1 MAAMMDY
8 AGGGMPPM
16 NGDMAAAGPPGMGMP
31 GGMPGGMEGG
41 MPGGPAM
48 GGEDAELVQLYIQL
62 TGDPEGKGQFYMQ
75 LVSQG
80 QPLPE
85 QVKQML
91 FSEIQ
96 MAGQGQGANMAQPGA
111 VDPMMG
117 GGQPGGMPPMGMA

>member
-1 MAAMMDY
+1 MAGMMDY
-8 AGGGMPPM
+8 AGGGMGGNGGPMPPM
-16 NGDMAAAGPPGMGMP
+16 NGDMAGAAPPPGM
-31 GGMPGGMEGG
+31 GMEGG
-41 MPGGPAM
+41 MPGGPPM

-117 GGQPGGMPPMGMA
+117 GQGGGMPMMGMA

>member
-1 MAAMMDY
+1 MAGMMDY
-8 AGGGMPPM
+8 AGGGMGGNGGPMTPM
-16 NGDMAAAGPPGMGMP
+16 NGDMAGAAPPPGM
-31 GGMPGGMEGG
+31 GMEGG
-41 MPGGPAM
+41 MPGGPPM

-96 MAGQGQGANMAQPGA
+96 MAGQGQGANMAQPGL
-111 VDPMMG
+111 DPMMG
-117 GGQPGGMPPMGMA
+117 GQGGGMPMMGMA

>member
-1 MAAMMDY
+1 MAGMMDY

-16 NGDMAAAGPPGMGMP
+16 NVDMAGAGSPGMGMP
-31 GGMPGGMEGG
+31 GGMEGG
-41 MPGGPAM
+41 PPM

-96 MAGQGQGANMAQPGA
+96 MAGQGQGANMARPGA

-117 GGQPGGMPPMGMA
+117 GQPVGMPPMGMA

>member
-1 MAAMMDY
+1 MAGMMDY
-8 AGGGMPPM
+8 AGGGMGGNGGPMPPM
-16 NGDMAAAGPPGMGMP
+16 NGDMAGAAPPPGM
-31 GGMPGGMEGG
+31 GMEGG
-41 MPGGPAM
+41 MPGGLPM

-117 GGQPGGMPPMGMA
+117 GQGGGMPMMGMA